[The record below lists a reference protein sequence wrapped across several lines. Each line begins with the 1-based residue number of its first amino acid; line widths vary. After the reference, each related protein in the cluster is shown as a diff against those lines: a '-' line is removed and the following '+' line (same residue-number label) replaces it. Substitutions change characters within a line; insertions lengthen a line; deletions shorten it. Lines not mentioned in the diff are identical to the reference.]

1 MVNQEINEIKER
13 ICSTV
18 MPKRIYLFGSFA
30 KDTYNDDSD
39 YDFYVVVPDNA
50 GDQIEL
56 SQKAYK
62 SLRGIRKRPVDIVV
76 GYETS
81 FDQRAKANTLEKVVK
96 QEGILLYGE

>member
-1 MVNQEINEIKER
+1 MVNQEINAIKDR

-18 MPKRIYLFGSFA
+18 MPKRVYQFGSFA

-96 QEGILLYGE
+96 QEGILLYEE